1 VTLGGSATGM
11 REPASMDSGVRS
23 ADGAD
28 LSNVGREGH
37 DNLDG
42 PPSDAVTAD
51 KRDSKGVADT
61 MGKDYGYPKKND
73 PSSASN

>member
-73 PSSASN
+73 PSSASA